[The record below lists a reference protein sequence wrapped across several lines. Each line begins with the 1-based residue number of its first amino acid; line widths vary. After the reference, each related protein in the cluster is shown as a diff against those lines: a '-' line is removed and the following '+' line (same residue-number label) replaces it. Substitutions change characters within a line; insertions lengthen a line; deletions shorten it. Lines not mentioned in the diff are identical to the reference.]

1 MPDFN
6 PDKERHVDHKFVV
19 QTAWPGVANKVKTS
33 KGELEMN
40 DKGRMIIKDEVLAR
54 EIQKEHPHDLAV
66 TRMRMPK
73 PADQGHRYFFGQTK
87 PLPWAKYDELGRRIQ
102 EEQDN
107 GDSDERTENS
117 DGSGNGSGTGS
128 GSCQRPA
135 DGEGVTSEHE

>member
-19 QTAWPGVANKVKTS
+19 QTAWPGVEKKIKTS
-33 KGELEMN
+33 KGELDMSA
-40 DKGRMIIKDEVLAR
+40 KGRMIIKDEVLAR

-87 PLPWAKYDELGRRIQ
+87 PLPWAKYDEFGHRIPDKIDDPAEKQ
-102 EEQDN
+102 EEEKQD
-107 GDSDERTENS
+107 E
-117 DGSGNGSGTGS
+117 
-128 GSCQRPA
+128 
-135 DGEGVTSEHE
+135 